1 MDGSGQVGGG
11 GGGVH
16 DGGVGHQG
24 GHQDEQG
31 QGQGKEFRVKAVI
44 ILVLKVFGEVIDVV

>member
-1 MDGSGQVGGG
+1 MGVGGQVGGG

-31 QGQGKEFRVKAVI
+31 QGPVSYTHLTLPTKRIV
-44 ILVLKVFGEVIDVV
+44 

>member
-1 MDGSGQVGGG
+1 MGVGGQVGGG

>member
-1 MDGSGQVGGG
+1 MGVGGQVGGG

-24 GHQDEQG
+24 GHQDVQG

-44 ILVLKVFGEVIDVV
+44 VLVFEVVWEVIDVV